1 MSQDLQ
7 SLIRNFSIIAHIDHG
22 KSTLADRLLDATG
35 AVTAREAKEQILD
48 AMDLERERGITIKA
62 HAVAIR
68 YKARDGKT
76 YLLHLIDTPGH
87 VDFTYEVSRS
97 LAACEGSLLLVDAT
111 QGVQAQTIA
120 NVNLAMGNH
129 HTIIPVI
136 NKIDLASADV
146 EGTKQ
151 QISDVLTLDA
161 SDAMLVSAKEGRGV
175 AEVRE
180 ANV

>member
-1 MSQDLQ
+1 M
-7 SLIRNFSIIAHIDHG
+7 
-22 KSTLADRLLDATG
+22 
-35 AVTAREAKEQILD
+35 TAREAKEQILD

-62 HAVAIR
+62 HAVPSATRLRREDLFTAFDR
-68 YKARDGKT
+68 YAGARR
-76 YLLHLIDTPGH
+76 LH
-87 VDFTYEVSRS
+87 VRS
-97 LAACEGSLLLVDAT
+97 LAQSRGVRGSLLLVDAT
-111 QGVQAQTIA
+111 QVFQAQTIA

-161 SDAMLVSAKEGRGV
+161 TDAMLVSAKEGLGV
-175 AEVRE
+175 PEVSRPSSN
-180 ANV
+180 AFHPVRRPTRPLKALIFDSWF